1 MNEQKIMSLST
12 KILIGLG
19 LGVALGIILNLFFF
33 DNAAVHTYLIAG
45 VFELVRTLFINS
57 LMMTMV
63 PLVFVSIVCGT
74 SSLSDPEKLGT
85 LAWKSISLFLLT
97 TAIAITLGLIFAY
110 IAQPGAGGNFER
122 IAADNTIREAPT
134 LFTTLAALVPSNP
147 VQAMAEGNMLQII
160 IFSILFG
167 LSISFCGNKGKLVGD
182 FFQQLNEV
190 ILKLVTILMGIAPY
204 AVFCIM
210 AKVIGELGL
219 EKILPL
225 AKYFLLVIFVLLLHG
240 LVVYPILLKLLAR
253 LNPLIFLK
261 KMRPAMLFAFGTA
274 SSNAT
279 LPINM
284 EISTKRLGV
293 GSTTASL
300 VLPMGATI
308 NMDGTAIMQG
318 VATVFFAQLYG
329 IDLTM
334 TDYVVVILIATM
346 ASIGTA
352 GVPGAGL
359 IMLAMVLT
367 QVNLPT
373 EGIVILM
380 GIDRILD
387 MTRTV
392 VNVTGDALV
401 STIVAKSENDF
412 SEEIYNDPSAG
423 LEFERK

>member
-19 LGVALGIILNLFFF
+19 LGVVLGIILNLFFF

-74 SSLSDPEKLGT
+74 SSLSEPEKLGA

-97 TAIAITLGLIFAY
+97 AVIAITLGLIFAY
-110 IAQPGAGGNFER
+110 IVQPGAGGNFER
-122 IAADNTIREAPT
+122 IVADNTIREAPT

-147 VQAMAEGNMLQII
+147 VQAMAEGNLLQIT

-167 LSISFCGNKGKLVGD
+167 LSISFCGRKGKLVGD

-225 AKYFLLVIFVLLLHG
+225 AKYFLLVIFVLVLHG
-240 LVVYPILLKLLAR
+240 LVVYPILLVLLAR
-253 LNPLIFLK
+253 LNPLIFLE

-300 VLPMGATI
+300 VLPVGATI